1 MDEAVPAPIAFVYGN
16 CVFAE
21 GLDDVWAAFAVQT
34 SSYAWLSEEGKRARF
49 LALIG
54 ALEAIEADVQILRV
68 CRRWESSATHAGCA
82 RRATG
87 NVLRWRARPRTRA
100 LHR

>member
-1 MDEAVPAPIAFVYGN
+1 MSSRAAEAMRAPLAFVYGN

-21 GLDDVWAAFAVQT
+21 GTDDVWAAFALGT

-54 ALEAIEADVQILRV
+54 ALEALEADIQILRV
-68 CRRWESSATHAGCA
+68 CRRWELERYVSELRAEGADGPANERVYAG
-82 RRATG
+82 
-87 NVLRWRARPRTRA
+87 
-100 LHR
+100 